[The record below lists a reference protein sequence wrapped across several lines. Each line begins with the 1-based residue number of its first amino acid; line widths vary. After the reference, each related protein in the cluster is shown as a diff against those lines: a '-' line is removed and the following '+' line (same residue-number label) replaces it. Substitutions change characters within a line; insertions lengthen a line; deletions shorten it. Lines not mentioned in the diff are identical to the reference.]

1 MSRCNTLKYH
11 YFYKITNNING
22 HFYYGVHNTNNI
34 NDGYMGSGTRLH
46 YAYKKYGIENFSKEI
61 LKYFESSDDAFQY
74 ESEIVTE
81 DLIFNPDCYN
91 LVKGGI
97 GWNNEGL
104 VAVKDN
110 ITGKCIHVSKNDPR
124 YLNGELKGITYGLVT
139 CKDKDNNVLQVD
151 KHDIRLNDG
160 TYTYIHKG
168 KSLYKDEKG
177 NTYFLC
183 TDDERIKKL
192 NLVSF
197 SKGMRT
203 MRDKNNNYFYV
214 DVNDERIKTGE
225 LYSLWKDRKHTEET
239 KQKLKNT
246 FKKNHHQQGVKNSQ
260 YGTCWVYKYVDE
272 KNIQNKKIKK
282 EDKEL
287 YLLNGWYS
295 GRKIKI

>member
-1 MSRCNTLKYH
+1 MSRGNTLKYH

-74 ESEIVTE
+74 ESEMVTE

-168 KSLYKDEKG
+168 KSLYKDEEG

-192 NLVSF
+192 NLVGF

-203 MRDKNNNYFYV
+203 VRDKNNNYFYV

-272 KNIQNKKIKK
+272 NIQNKKIKK

-287 YLLNGWYS
+287 YLLNGGYS

>member
-1 MSRCNTLKYH
+1 MSKDNTLKYH

-74 ESEIVTE
+74 ESEMVTE

-139 CKDKDNNVLQVD
+139 CKDKDNNNVLQID
-151 KHDIRLNDG
+151 KHHIRLNDR

-203 MRDKNNNYFYV
+203 VRDKNNNYFYV

-239 KQKLKNT
+239 KQKLKDT

-272 KNIQNKKIKK
+272 NIQNKKIKK

>member
-1 MSRCNTLKYH
+1 MSRGNKLKYH

-22 HFYYGVHNTNNI
+22 HFYYGVHNTDNI
-34 NDGYMGSGTRLH
+34 NDSYMGSGTRLY

-91 LVKGGI
+91 LVKGGT

-124 YLNGELKGITYGLVT
+124 YLSGELKGITYGLVT
-139 CKDKDNNVLQVD
+139 CKDKDGNVLQVD
-151 KHDIRLNDG
+151 KHDIRLKDG
-160 TYTYIHKG
+160 TYTYMHTG
-168 KSLYKDEKG
+168 KTLYKDNKG
-177 NTYFLC
+177 NTYFLN
-183 TDDERIKKL
+183 TQDERVKIL
-192 NLVSF
+192 NLVPF
-197 SKGMRT
+197 SKGKRT
-203 MRDKNNNYFYV
+203 VRDKNNGYFYV
-214 DVNDERIKTGE
+214 DVNDERIKSGE
-225 LYSLWKDRKHTEET
+225 LYSCWKDRTHTEET

-246 FKKNHHQQGVKNSQ
+246 FKKIHHQQGVKNSQ

-272 KNIQNKKIKK
+272 SIQNKKIKK

-287 YLLNGWYS
+287 YLLNGWCS
-295 GRKIKI
+295 GRKLKI

>member
-1 MSRCNTLKYH
+1 MSRGNTLKYH

-272 KNIQNKKIKK
+272 NIQNKKIKK

-287 YLLNGWYS
+287 YLLNGWYP

>member
-1 MSRCNTLKYH
+1 MSRGNTLKYH

-239 KQKLKNT
+239 KQKLKDT
-246 FKKNHHQQGVKNSQ
+246 FKKNHHQPGVKNSQ

-272 KNIQNKKIKK
+272 NIQNKKIKK

>member
-1 MSRCNTLKYH
+1 MSKGNTLKYH

-74 ESEIVTE
+74 ESEMVTE

-192 NLVSF
+192 NLVGF

-203 MRDKNNNYFYV
+203 VRDKNNNYFYV

-239 KQKLKNT
+239 KQKLKDT

-272 KNIQNKKIKK
+272 NIQNKKIKK

>member
-1 MSRCNTLKYH
+1 
-11 YFYKITNNING
+11 
-22 HFYYGVHNTNNI
+22 
-34 NDGYMGSGTRLH
+34 MGSGTRLH

-74 ESEIVTE
+74 ESEMVTE

-91 LVKGGI
+91 LVKGGM

-183 TDDERIKKL
+183 TDDELIKKL

-203 MRDKNNNYFYV
+203 VRDKNNNYFYV

-239 KQKLKNT
+239 KQKLKDT

-272 KNIQNKKIKK
+272 NIQNKKIKK

>member
-1 MSRCNTLKYH
+1 MSRGNTLKYH

-22 HFYYGVHNTNNI
+22 RFYYGVHNTNNI

-168 KSLYKDEKG
+168 KSLYKDEEG

-183 TDDERIKKL
+183 TDDERIKK
-192 NLVSF
+192 
-197 SKGMRT
+197 
-203 MRDKNNNYFYV
+203 
-214 DVNDERIKTGE
+214 
-225 LYSLWKDRKHTEET
+225 
-239 KQKLKNT
+239 
-246 FKKNHHQQGVKNSQ
+246 
-260 YGTCWVYKYVDE
+260 
-272 KNIQNKKIKK
+272 
-282 EDKEL
+282 
-287 YLLNGWYS
+287 
-295 GRKIKI
+295 